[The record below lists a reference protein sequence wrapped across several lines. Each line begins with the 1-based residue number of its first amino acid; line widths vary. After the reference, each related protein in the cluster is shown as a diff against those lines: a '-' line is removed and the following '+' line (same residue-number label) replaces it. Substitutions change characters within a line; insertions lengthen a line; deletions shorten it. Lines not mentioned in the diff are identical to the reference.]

1 MCYIKLM
8 KSLSFILLLCL
19 GIFFVYAEEVHGQDV
34 EERLTNLEREVAVL
48 NAKLDEGFKA
58 INQRFDDMNQR
69 FNYIYILL
77 AAIIALNGAM
87 VGSVVWLARQERP
100 IGQRQYDTILGREDI
115 MEREIRALKSEIEAL
130 KLITNNPT

>member
-1 MCYIKLM
+1 M
-8 KSLSFILLLCL
+8 KNLSFILLLCL
-19 GIFFVYAEEVHGQDV
+19 GIFFGTSFVYAKEVHGLGV
-34 EERLTNLEREVAVL
+34 EERLTNLEREVSVL
-48 NAKLDEGFKA
+48 NAKMDEGFKA

-100 IGQRQYDTILGREDI
+100 IGQRQYETILGREDV

-130 KLITNNPT
+130 KFQKA